1 MRVVWTKFA
10 HEDLKAIR
18 AYIARDSAYYAARF
32 AQRIVNAVKALR
44 KFPELGPVVLKFD
57 RYVVRERIVQNY
69 RVLYTVEE
77 DQVVVLAVV
86 HAARDMESITL
97 PEGD

>member
-18 AYIARDSAYYAARF
+18 AYIARDSAYYAARHVRRV
-32 AQRIVNAVKALR
+32 ADAVRALR
-44 KFPELGPVVLKFD
+44 QFPELGQVVPEFS

-69 RVLYTVEE
+69 RVLYTIKN
-77 DQVVVLAVV
+77 DRVVILAVV
-86 HAARDMESITL
+86 HAARDINSITL
-97 PEGD
+97 PERI